1 MRFAFVLVVACSLA
15 GLALAG
21 EVPLLTGCAI
31 TSNGSV
37 GSSGTDAD
45 CVWVSGDWLKLQCD
59 QPVYY
64 RSDGTDPTSTSPKV
78 NFPGDPY
85 PIRAFDSSTA
95 KPLKV
100 LNVSAAATCAVF
112 KDDGRL

>member
-1 MRFAFVLVVACSLA
+1 MRFAIVVVLACSLA

-21 EVPLLTGCAI
+21 EVPLNSGCQI

-37 GSSGTDAD
+37 GSSASDTD
-45 CVWVSGDWLKLQCD
+45 CVWVSGDWLKVQCD

-64 RSDGTDPTSTSPKV
+64 RMDGTSPDSTAPKV

-85 PIRAFDSSTA
+85 PIRAYDTSA
-95 KPLKV
+95 NKPLKV
-100 LNVSAAATCAVF
+100 LNVSAAATCNVF